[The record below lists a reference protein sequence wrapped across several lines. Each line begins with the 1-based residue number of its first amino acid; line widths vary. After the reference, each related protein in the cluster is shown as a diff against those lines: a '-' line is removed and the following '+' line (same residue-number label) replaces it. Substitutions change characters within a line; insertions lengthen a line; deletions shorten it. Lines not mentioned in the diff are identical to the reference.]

1 MDSAANGSSKVL
13 RHVVLL
19 AFKSTSSAEE
29 VHHVEEAFASLPS
42 QIDEIV
48 DLEWGTDVSVEG
60 KASGFT
66 HCVIVTFADEAGR
79 DAYLP
84 HPAHKAFG
92 QVLGPH
98 VEKVLVF
105 DFWARR

>member
-1 MDSAANGSSKVL
+1 MDANKKGPERGL

-19 AFKSTSSAEE
+19 AFKPTSSADEIRQ
-29 VHHVEEAFASLPS
+29 VEQAFAALPS
-42 QIDEIV
+42 QIGEIV

-60 KASGFT
+60 KANGFS
-66 HCVIVTFADEAGR
+66 HGVIVTFRDEAGR

-84 HPAHKAFG
+84 HPAHVAFG
-92 QVLGPH
+92 QVLRPH
-98 VEKVLVF
+98 VEKVLVL